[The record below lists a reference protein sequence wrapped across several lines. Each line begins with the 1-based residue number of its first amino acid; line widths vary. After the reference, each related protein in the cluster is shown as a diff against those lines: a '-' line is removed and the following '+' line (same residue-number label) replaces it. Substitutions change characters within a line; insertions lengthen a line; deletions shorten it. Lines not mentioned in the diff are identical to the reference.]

1 MSDLRSITLAIEM
14 ATRQRD
20 EFAKAVARTRH
31 ALAGAQNQMAQLQG
45 YAGETDARW
54 SGPAY
59 VALSAEL
66 IRHHYQFTA
75 RLQQA
80 LVLQTD
86 AISNANRQVEVAAK
100 ALLQAEFRLAGLKQ
114 VLEARQA
121 ALQLTQRRR
130 EQRLTD
136 EFAGMQHARTRARSM
151 SGETI

>member
-1 MSDLRSITLAIEM
+1 MSELRSIVLAIEL

-20 EFAKAVARTRH
+20 DLAKAAARAQR
-31 ALAGAQNQMAQLQG
+31 ALGGAQNQMAQLQG

-54 SGPAY
+54 SSPTY

-80 LVLQTD
+80 IVLQTD
-86 AISNANRQVEVAAK
+86 AIGKANRQVESAAQ

-114 VLEARQA
+114 VLETRQA

-130 EQRLTD
+130 DQRLTD
-136 EFAGMQHARTRARSM
+136 EFAGMQFARIRARTL
-151 SGETI
+151 SGETL

>member
-1 MSDLRSITLAIEM
+1 MSELRSIVLAIEL

-20 EFAKAVARTRH
+20 DLAKVVARTRRT
-31 ALAGAQNQMAQLQG
+31 LGGAQHQMAQLQG

-54 SGPAY
+54 SSPNY

-80 LVLQTD
+80 IVLQTD
-86 AISNANRQVEVAAK
+86 AISKANRQVELTAQ

-114 VLEARQA
+114 VLETRQA
-121 ALQLTQRRR
+121 AQQLTQRRR

-136 EFAGMQHARTRARSM
+136 EFAGMQHARTRVRTM

>member
-1 MSDLRSITLAIEM
+1 MSELRSLVLAIEL

-20 EFAKAVARTRH
+20 DFAKAAARARR
-31 ALAGAQNQMAQLQG
+31 ALDGAQHQMAQLQG

-54 SGPAY
+54 SSPTY

-80 LVLQTD
+80 IVLQTD
-86 AISNANRQVEVAAK
+86 AITKANRQVELAAQ
-100 ALLQAEFRLAGLKQ
+100 ALLQSEFRLAGLKQ
-114 VLEARQA
+114 VLETRQA

-130 EQRLTD
+130 EQRMTD
-136 EFAGMQHARTRARSM
+136 EFAGMQHARTRARTM